1 MTLARLL
8 RALAGG
14 AARRPL
20 LAVALAAA
28 LALAGGVAAL
38 GLQPSSATDTL
49 VSSSSQTYRDTERFY
64 RSFGTESVVVMVR
77 GPLSQWLF
85 SSDLERELGM
95 EGCLSGGL
103 SGAAL
108 AAHGGP
114 QGPCGALSRTRPV
127 KVVFGPG
134 TFINESAVQ
143 IGNGLDTELAAAQRQ
158 AGAAAQTVER
168 AALARGLG
176 AAQATKLGTEMS
188 QLVVSQAYQQLLR
201 TGLQY
206 GLTTLPTIDDQ
217 SFVSR
222 LVCASSTTATCTP
235 KPRFAYLF
243 PNASTAIITVR
254 LKPSLSESA
263 QLAAIGE
270 IRRAV
275 AMPDWAPREGESYLV
290 TGEPVIVA
298 DLTGAITS
306 SLRLLL
312 LAGLLIMTATLAL
325 TFQRRPRLLPLAV
338 ALVATAITFGALAL
352 SGASIT
358 MASIGVL
365 PVLLG
370 LAVDYAVQF
379 QSRVA
384 EELRAEPD
392 DPAGAV
398 VRAAALGGPT
408 IVTAAAAT
416 AGGFLVLLLSPV
428 PMVRGF
434 GALLVIGIAVGLLC
448 ALTAGS
454 AAMVL
459 HARRARRRPRARRGG
474 SLAAGLAPALAGAR
488 EIVRDN
494 RLARGARTAAW
505 GQAMRRPERVLAVG
519 AALAVIGWGL
529 DTQTSVQTD
538 VTKLVPQNLASLRNL
553 ATLERDTGVGGEI
566 DVMVSAPNLA
576 TARIVNW
583 MSAYE
588 RSVLGHYG
596 YSESAAQHGCGHV
609 QLCPAFSLPD
619 LFSSGA
625 AAATP
630 VTDAS
635 VQGVL
640 QAVPAYLSQGVITP
654 DRRTATLAF
663 GIREMPLASQQ
674 QVIDTMRRL
683 LHPPP
688 GVQASLVGLPVL
700 AAQANADV
708 ASPSRRLLTLLA
720 GLLAVTLV
728 LLVAFRG
735 DRRRTLL
742 PIVPIVLAS
751 GWSALVLFLVRVPLN
766 PMSVTMGALVIAI
779 STEFSVLLSERYR
792 QERARGLDVAAAL
805 ERTYRRTGAAVG
817 ASGATAIAGFAVLM
831 CSNINMLR
839 DFGLV
844 TVVDL
849 SVSLVGV
856 LVVLPA
862 VLLLAER
869 GAFARLARGR
879 LRAPAGPAGLG
890 GSARHEPI

>member
-1 MTLARLL
+1 MLARFL
-8 RALAGG
+8 RAAAGA

-20 LAVALAAA
+20 RTLTVAGLLGLVA
-28 LALAGGVAAL
+28 GVAAL

-49 VSSSSQTYRDTERFY
+49 VSSSSSTYRDTTRFY
-64 RSFGTESVVVMVR
+64 RSFGTESIVVMIR
-77 GPLSQWLF
+77 GPLSGWLF
-85 SSDLERELGM
+85 SSDLDRELGL
-95 EGCLSGGL
+95 EGCLSGSV

-108 AAHGGP
+108 SAHGGAD
-114 QGPCGALSRTRPV
+114 GPCGVLARTKPV

-143 IGNGLDTELAAAQRQ
+143 IGDEFTSEVGAAQQQ
-158 AGAAAQTVER
+158 AASASATVKR

-176 AAQATKLGTEMS
+176 STQASKLGNEAS
-188 QLVVSQAYQQLLR
+188 ELILSQFEQQLVG

-206 GLTTLPTIDDQ
+206 GLTSLPTIDSA

-222 LVCASSTTATCTP
+222 LVCANASATNCTP

-243 PNASTAIITVR
+243 PNADTSIVTVR
-254 LKPSLSESA
+254 LKPSLSET
-263 QLAAIGE
+263 QQNAAIAE

-275 AMPDWAPREGESYLV
+275 AMPDWAPRDGESYLV

-306 SLRLLL
+306 SLRVLLL
-312 LAGLLIMTATLAL
+312 VGLLVMAATLAL
-325 TFQRRPRLLPLAV
+325 VFQRRPRLLPLAV
-338 ALVATAITFGALAL
+338 ALVATALTFGALAL
-352 SGASIT
+352 AGASIT
-358 MASIGVL
+358 MASVGVL

-370 LAVDYAVQF
+370 LAVDYGVQF

-384 EELRAEPD
+384 EEMEATD
-392 DPAGAV
+392 DPAAAIDRG
-398 VRAAALGGPT
+398 AALGGPT

-434 GALLVIGIAVGLLC
+434 GLLLVLGIALSLLC
-448 ALTAGS
+448 TFTVGS
-454 AAMVL
+454 AAL
-459 HARRARRRPRARRGG
+459 ARFSRTAARRPGRPHRAPG
-474 SLAAGLAPALAGAR
+474 PVALALEGAR

-494 RLARGARTAAW
+494 RVFRGVRQVAW
-505 GQAMRRPERVLAVG
+505 RQALGHPERVLAVG
-519 AALAVIGWGL
+519 LVLAVAGWGL

-553 ATLERDTGVGGEI
+553 STLEADTGVGGEI

-576 TARIVNW
+576 TARVVNW

-588 RSVLGHYG
+588 RSVLAHYG
-596 YSESAAQHGCGHV
+596 YSETAAARGCGHV
-609 QLCPAFSLPD
+609 PLCPAFSLPD
-619 LFSSGA
+619 LFSSDSGGA
-625 AAATP
+625 PAP
-630 VTDAS
+630 ITDAS

-640 QAVPAYLSQGVITP
+640 AAVPSYLSQGVITP

-663 GIREMPLASQQ
+663 GIREMPLARQE
-674 QVIDTMRRL
+674 QVVDTMRRL
-683 LHPPP
+683 LHPPA

-708 ASPSRRLLTLLA
+708 SSPSRRLLTLLA
-720 GLLAVTLV
+720 GLLAVALV

-742 PIVPIVLAS
+742 PLVPIVLAS

-792 QERARGLDVAAAL
+792 QERADGSAAADAL
-805 ERTYRRTGAAVG
+805 ARTYRRTGAAVG

-831 CSNINMLR
+831 CSNISMLR

-844 TVVDL
+844 TVIDL
-849 SVSLVGV
+849 SVSLAGV

-869 GAFARLARGR
+869 GELAWPARGR
-879 LRAPAGPAGLG
+879 CRRAASRRPGLG
-890 GSARHEPI
+890 GSARHEPA